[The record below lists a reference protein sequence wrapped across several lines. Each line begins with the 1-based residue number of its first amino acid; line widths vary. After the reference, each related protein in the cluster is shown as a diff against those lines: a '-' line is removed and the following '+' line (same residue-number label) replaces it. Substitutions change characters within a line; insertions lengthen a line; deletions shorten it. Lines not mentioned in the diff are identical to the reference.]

1 LKRTRTRTR
10 RGGGGGGGESRKT
23 PLKQNNDRKTA
34 RKT

>member
-10 RGGGGGGGESRKT
+10 RGGGGGGESRKT